1 MIRKRLTPF
10 NSNAFFT
17 RLAGKDNVL
26 QYRKGHVIFSEGD
39 AGDAVFYIRK
49 GWVTLAVASP
59 HRKEIVV
66 AILEGGDLFG
76 EACLGGQV
84 MRHATATALEDSSLV
99 RIDKGAMRRALRREP
114 AYSERFV
121 SYLLSRNLRIEA
133 DLVAQLSNSSEHRLA
148 RALLLLVDFGKAGK
162 MAPLI
167 PKISQETLADMV
179 GTTRSRVSFFLN
191 RFRKLGF
198 IDYNGRMRVR
208 RTLRTVVR
216 HDY

>member
-1 MIRKRLTPF
+1 MIHKRLAPF
-10 NSNAFFT
+10 KSSAFFT
-17 RLAGKDNVL
+17 RLAGKHNVL

-49 GWVTLAVASP
+49 GWVTLAVTSP
-59 HRKEIVV
+59 HRKERVV

-99 RIDKGAMRRALRREP
+99 RIGKRAMRHALRRDP
-114 AYSERFV
+114 GCSERFV

-133 DLVAQLSNSSEHRLA
+133 DLVAQLSSSSEHRLA
-148 RALLLLVDFGKAGK
+148 RVLLLLVDFGKTGK
-162 MAPLI
+162 LAPLI
-167 PKISQETLADMV
+167 PKINQDTLADMV

-191 RFRKLGF
+191 RFRRRGF
-198 IDYNGRMRVR
+198 INYNGRMRVHR
-208 RTLRTVVR
+208 SLRTVVR
-216 HDY
+216 HD